1 MEENY
6 KYLVIYQDE
15 YNNLYYVGEFLD
27 LDDARVE
34 VNEMF
39 DLDLEEGDLV
49 VYASTFGPAFDLEV
63 TENGDMV
70 RGFVLDR

>member
-1 MEENY
+1 
-6 KYLVIYQDE
+6 
-15 YNNLYYVGEFLD
+15 
-27 LDDARVE
+27 
-34 VNEMF
+34 MF